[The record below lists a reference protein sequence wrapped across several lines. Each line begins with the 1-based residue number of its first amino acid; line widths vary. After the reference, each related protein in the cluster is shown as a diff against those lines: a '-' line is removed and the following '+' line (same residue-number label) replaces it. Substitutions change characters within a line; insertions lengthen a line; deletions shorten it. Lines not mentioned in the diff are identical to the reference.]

1 LAINAAI
8 SALRESLVFQV
19 FRNKKLLAPRG
30 SQESLVPV
38 MSAGTIMANPIA
50 FEMVFR
56 RIV

>member
-1 LAINAAI
+1 MNAAT